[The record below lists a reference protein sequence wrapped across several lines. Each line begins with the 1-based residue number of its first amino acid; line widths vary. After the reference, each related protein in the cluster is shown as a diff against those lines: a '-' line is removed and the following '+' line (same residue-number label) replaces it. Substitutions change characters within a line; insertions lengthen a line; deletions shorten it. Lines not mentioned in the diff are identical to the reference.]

1 MENKKASYLNTPDRA
16 CILILVILTSLSLA
30 SCGINTAERIR
41 PVGQNPKEVPC
52 VYPGQAKNSVH
63 AVVFSP
69 DSKTLITG
77 CVNNQILTWDAQKGR
92 LLKSL
97 ETLTP
102 EMLPISENDF
112 NLVYLSPDGKTV
124 VNVLKY
130 DRPIG
135 TRLMQLWNI
144 EKGELVSVLMGHE
157 GWPRGIAFSSDS
169 KILAS
174 GGGDKMVLLWDVQ
187 TGKAI
192 GAIREVGWVLSLAFS
207 PGGEV
212 LAVGHSF
219 PAPGSK
225 TTRTTGDIGMGVS
238 TKEHIGTINIW
249 DVQTGNLL
257 RTLSGHIKGTE
268 CMAFSPDGKV
278 LASSGWDGT
287 FYLWDIQ
294 TGKQLKALPDT
305 GAMALAV
312 AFSPDGGTLAT
323 GHWDGV
329 VRLWDAETG
338 VLLRDL
344 RRFIL
349 SPSRAIRSVAFSPDG
364 EKLAAG
370 FSGGTAVMW
379 NVKTG
384 KRLRTITAPYE
395 HPNAL
400 ERRRLLA
407 EKK

>member
-1 MENKKASYLNTPDRA
+1 
-16 CILILVILTSLSLA
+16 
-30 SCGINTAERIR
+30 
-41 PVGQNPKEVPC
+41 VGQNPKEVPC
-52 VYPGQAKNSVH
+52 IYPGQAKNSVH

-112 NLVYLSPDGKTV
+112 NWVYLSPDGKTV
-124 VNVLKY
+124 VNVIKY
-130 DRPIG
+130 HHSMEVFMV
-135 TRLMQLWNI
+135 MQLWNI
-144 EKGELVSVLMGHE
+144 EKGELVSVLRGHE
-157 GWPRGIAFSSDS
+157 SWIRGIAFSSDS
-169 KILAS
+169 KIMAS
-174 GGGDKMVLLWDVQ
+174 GGLDK
-187 TGKAI
+187 
-192 GAIREVGWVLSLAFS
+192 REVGWVLSLAFS
-207 PGGEV
+207 PGGDV

-287 FYLWDIQ
+287 FYLWDVQ
-294 TGKQLKALPDT
+294 TGEQLKVLPDT

-370 FSGGTAVMW
+370 FSDGTAVMW